1 MIEAMPKVKNVN
13 TVIKAQKILHN
24 SFSQMMQEKML
35 NQDMKKNERQ
45 MLNNVPYWLR
55 GK

>member
-1 MIEAMPKVKNVN
+1 MIETMPKVKNAS
-13 TVIKAQKILHN
+13 TVINTQKILHN

-35 NQDMKKNERQ
+35 TQDMKKNERE
-45 MLNNVPYWLR
+45 MLDNVPYWLR

>member
-1 MIEAMPKVKNVN
+1 MIDTMPKVKNAN

-35 NQDMKKNERQ
+35 NQDMKKNEQQ
-45 MLNNVPYWLR
+45 MLDNVPYWLR